1 MIKYSGGTC
10 KDPGVVPAFH
20 GFGAEFSD
28 PRVVQ
33 PRVRT
38 PKAVTFVFFFT
49 KRHDYMLIMTENVAS
64 FLASLFHTVGLTS
77 VPRYSCGPTVY
88 DHAHLGHAW

>member
-1 MIKYSGGTC
+1 MKYSGGTC
-10 KDPGVVPAFH
+10 KDPGVVAAFH
-20 GFGAEFSD
+20 RFGAEFSD
-28 PRVVQ
+28 PRVIQ
-33 PRVRT
+33 PRVRI
-38 PKAVTFVFFFT
+38 PQSVTFLFST

-64 FLASLFHTVGLTS
+64 FLSSLFHMVGLTS